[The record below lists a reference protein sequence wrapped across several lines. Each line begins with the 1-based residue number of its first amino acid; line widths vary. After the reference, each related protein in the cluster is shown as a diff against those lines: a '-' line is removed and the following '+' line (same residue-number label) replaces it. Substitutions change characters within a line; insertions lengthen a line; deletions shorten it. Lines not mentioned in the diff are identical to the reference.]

1 VSRFILIFVSIIF
14 FFLLIALLS
23 QLIRGSS
30 ALEQYES
37 TIIENADSVRSEG
50 VIKRNKP
57 ELPTQTEISN

>member
-1 VSRFILIFVSIIF
+1 MSRFILIFVSIIF

-50 VIKRNKP
+50 IIKRNQP
-57 ELPTQTEISN
+57 RLPTPTDISN